1 MNQITKSMKKLI
13 LIQIFFTFGLSAFSQ
28 VYRNPSKIEAPGY
41 DSLLNKSRTI
51 SGSNPVERKAELD
64 SYCKER
70 CIRLIEILIKNPK
83 YIVIED
89 GMEKE
94 AHLYSRYS
102 ENVDLSMSP
111 AGRINSD
118 SVSQLEN
125 SRFDS
130 SPGHHR
136 NRIKPNVKNFGQ
148 YSMNLILMIPNPD
161 YDPNLISNKYIKVEA
176 LITYEAFK

>member
-1 MNQITKSMKKLI
+1 
-13 LIQIFFTFGLSAFSQ
+13 
-28 VYRNPSKIEAPGY
+28 
-41 DSLLNKSRTI
+41 
-51 SGSNPVERKAELD
+51 
-64 SYCKER
+64 
-70 CIRLIEILIKNPK
+70 
-83 YIVIED
+83 
-89 GMEKE
+89 MEKE
-94 AHLYSRYS
+94 AHLYSRYY